1 MVSQH
6 DVKCLYKSFE
16 VVCSLYHKQIGCLA
30 ADKTLSAEAERYYKK
45 KNTIPRN
52 IFALTSVQFLEPG
65 SPSANNLK
73 CFCSK

>member
-45 KNTIPRN
+45 KKTRYQE
-52 IFALTSVQFLEPG
+52 IFLLLRQSNSSNRDHHLLTT
-65 SPSANNLK
+65 
-73 CFCSK
+73 

>member
-45 KNTIPRN
+45 KKHDTKKYFCSYVSPIPRTG
-52 IFALTSVQFLEPG
+52 ITI
-65 SPSANNLK
+65 
-73 CFCSK
+73 C